1 MVAILDPTFRPNPL
15 QVGDTALQVAAAR
28 LAEARDA
35 FLEAGRADLSAPI
48 GAAILAVREAE
59 LLRLVGLEG
68 HPAHNPADWFLE

>member
-1 MVAILDPTFRPNPL
+1 MVAILDPTFRPNFL
-15 QVGDTALQVAAAR
+15 QMGDAALQAAAAR

-35 FLEAGRADLSAPI
+35 FQEAGRSDLSAPI

-68 HPAHNPADWFLE
+68 HSAHSPADWFLE